1 VSAIPTKEPEVIT
14 AGDTVKWTRQ
24 YGDYPASAG
33 WQLSYYLRV
42 PNQAPKVIAFATEIT
57 ASGDSFA
64 VVIPAST
71 SANFTQGNY
80 KWAAFVTKGE
90 ERFEV
95 GTGVMLIKPN
105 LATNTP
111 TDDRS
116 HVQKVYEALCAVIEN
131 RATAD
136 DQSYTI
142 GGRSLT
148 RMTVRE
154 LLDFKKEYGTLL
166 AQERGIAPK
175 FYAARFS
182 RP

>member
-1 VSAIPTKEPEVIT
+1 VSAIPTKEPEAIV
-14 AGDTVKWTRQ
+14 AGDTVKWTRNCIW
-24 YGDYPASAG
+24 DYPASEG

-42 PNQAPKVIAFATEIT
+42 PNKTPISIAAPEIT
-57 ASGDSFA
+57 ALGDGFS
-64 VVIPAST
+64 VVVPAAT
-71 SANFTQGNY
+71 SAVWTPGQY

-90 ERFEV
+90 ERYGV

-105 LATNTP
+105 LATTTP
-111 TDDRS
+111 IDDRS

-148 RMTVRE
+148 RMNIDE
-154 LLDFKKEYGTLL
+154 LERWKTTYGNRL
-166 AQERGIAPK
+166 ARERGKAPK

-182 RP
+182 RI

>member
-1 VSAIPTKEPEVIT
+1 VSAIPTKEPEAIT
-14 AGDTVKWTRQ
+14 AGDTVKWNISLP
-24 YGDYPASAG
+24 DYPASDS

-42 PNQAPKVIAFATEIT
+42 PNKPPISLTSEIT
-57 ASGDSFA
+57 ASGDVFA
-64 VVIPAST
+64 VVVPAAT
-71 SANFTQGNY
+71 SEVWAPGSY
-80 KWAAFVTKGE
+80 KWAAFVTKGG
-90 ERFEV
+90 ERYQV

-105 LATNTP
+105 LATTTP
-111 TDDRS
+111 IDDRS

-148 RMTVRE
+148 RMNIDE
-154 LLDFKKEYGTLL
+154 LERWKTTYGNRL
-166 AQERGIAPK
+166 ARERGKAPK

-182 RP
+182 RI

>member
-33 WQLSYYLRV
+33 WELNYYLRTPV
-42 PNQAPKVIAFATEIT
+42 AVNKFAFGTEIT

-64 VVIPAST
+64 VVIPALT
-71 SANFTQGNY
+71 SAGWTHGTY

-90 ERFEV
+90 ERYGV

-105 LATNTP
+105 LATTTP
-111 TDDRS
+111 IDDRS

-148 RMTVRE
+148 RMNIDE
-154 LLDFKKEYGTLL
+154 LERWKTTYGNRL
-166 AQERGIAPK
+166 ARERGKAPK

-182 RP
+182 RI